1 MDIGRGMI
9 TVGKE
14 SNMHLILSETLTPVL
29 QAHLP
34 LIAGRLAALLPQ
46 AEFHHVGA
54 TAIPGALTKGDVD
67 VMLRV
72 NAEDFPGAVAALKSQ
87 FVTKQ
92 PQNWTDTFAS
102 FGDDASFPFPL
113 GIQLVIRNA
122 ENDIFLFLH
131 QYFTADPS
139 HLAEYNRIKLEHAP
153 LGPEEYW
160 KAKDRLLSSILAAR
174 SKDL

>member
-1 MDIGRGMI
+1 
-9 TVGKE
+9 
-14 SNMHLILSETLTPVL
+14 MHLILSNTMAPVL

-34 LIAGRLAALLPQ
+34 QIAGRLAALLPK

-67 VMLRV
+67 VALRV
-72 NAEDFPGAVAALKSQ
+72 DAEDFPAAVTALKSQ

-102 FGDDASFPFPL
+102 FGDDTSFPFPL
-113 GIQLVIRNA
+113 GIQLVTRNS

-131 QYFTADPS
+131 EYFTSDAS
-139 HLAEYNRIKLEHAP
+139 HLAEYNRIKQEYAP
-153 LGPEEYW
+153 LGAQEYW
-160 KAKDRLLSSILAAR
+160 KAKDRLLSSILATR
-174 SKDL
+174 SKDH